1 MRKIYIL
8 PNLFTTGNFFCGV
21 VALSLIFQEKFIP
34 AAFIII
40 LAMVFDFIDG
50 QVARLYRVTSR
61 FGVEYDSLA
70 DFLTFGVA
78 TTFLIY
84 RMFLVEMGRLG
95 IGLAFLYSVFCALRL
110 ARFNTQV
117 KKEEKT
123 NFTGLPSPI
132 SAGVLVSYILLIN
145 RYSLPGWEKAIPFI
159 MVFLSYLMISTYT
172 YPTLISLRVRGK
184 KPFLYL
190 VGLVLGLAILIF
202 WAELGLFS
210 VFVGYMILGLIQS
223 RRQRIRKKSPAPRKL
238 LHWEKHR
245 SDSDI

>member
-21 VALSLIFQEKFIP
+21 LALSLLFQDKFIP

-70 DFLTFGVA
+70 DFMTFGVA

-132 SAGVLVSYILLIN
+132 SAGILVSFILVIN
-145 RYSLPGWEKAIPFI
+145 RYHLLGWGKAIPFI
-159 MVFLSYLMISTYT
+159 MVALCYLMISTYT

-190 VGLVLGLAILIF
+190 VGLVMGLAILIF
-202 WAELGLFS
+202 WAELGLFC
-210 VFVGYMILGLIQS
+210 VFVAYMALGLIQS
-223 RRQRIRKKSPAPRKL
+223 WRVKIRKKAPSPDKFL
-238 LHWEKHR
+238 SWKKHSAN
-245 SDSDI
+245 SDL